1 MGLRSLLALEAHRRS
16 ISAGLRGPADRDGL
30 RAGVEVHALGAVDV
44 GVAQQRLLP
53 AAERVVGHRGG
64 DGHVD
69 AHHAGL
75 DVQLEAPRVAAVI
88 GEDGRAV
95 AELTGVDQLDG
106 LRVVGGLD
114 DAQHRPEDLLLVDGG
129 IERDLGDDRG
139 TDPEAVLVAVDLQSA
154 AVEDHLRAALL
165 GVIDE
170 PDDAVAVLGGD
181 DGTHLDALVEP
192 VADLDLRAIGGDE
205 LGQLF
210 PDATDRDDDGQ
221 RHAALT
227 GRTEGRRGDVLGS
240 ELQVR
245 VGQDDGVVVCAAES
259 LDALAVGDAGVL
271 DDVRHRGGA
280 DEGDRV
286 DARVGQDIGDQVAV
300 TSQHVEHA
308 VGQPGFLV
316 EAGDDQR
323 RGGGRGGGLQD
334 ERVAGGDGDG
344 VHPHRHHDRKVEG
357 ADARDHAD
365 GLADGVDVD
374 AGGDVEG
381 VFALQR
387 DVDAAGEVEGFAATL
402 DLADGVGVVLAVLLD
417 DGLGQLVLVGEHQF
431 THLEHDGGALG
442 EGDLRPLLLRFGG
455 DGDGVVEVSLAGGQ
469 DFADGLAGGWV
480 LDGDGVGRL
489 PLVGRA
495 VYPVGDCGHVPLP
508 GLWDVSADPA
518 ADVTPTGSSAD
529 CTAFGSVQSAGPA
542 AGTARSFVLTIAPRG
557 KKRHP
562 TRLRAATG
570 RGLTPGPSEPHC
582 L

>member
-1 MGLRSLLALEAHRRS
+1 MGLRSLLALEAHRRGVG
-16 ISAGLRGPADRDGL
+16 AGLGGPADRDGL

-44 GVAQQRLLP
+44 GVAQQRFLP

-75 DVQLEAPRVAAVI
+75 DVQLEAPSVAAVI

-95 AELTGVDQLDG
+95 AELAGVDQLDG

-139 TDPEAVLVAVDLQSA
+139 TDPEAV
-154 AVEDHLRAALL
+154 
-165 GVIDE
+165 
-170 PDDAVAVLGGD
+170 
-181 DGTHLDALVEP
+181 LVEP

-365 GLADGVDVD
+365 GLADGVDVHT
-374 AGGDVEG
+374 GRDVEG
-381 VFALQR
+381 VLALER
-387 DVDAAGEVEGFAATL
+387 HVDAAGEVEGLAAAL

-557 KKRHP
+557 KKRQP